1 MATITG
7 AYAAGYIG
15 LADSKPSGSISDECP
30 QCGKTCSMNFSD
42 VTFFGQVTNEPSDF
56 VMTCAACKH
65 SWSVQIVIRCGVEVF
80 AARFYYVTFVHASG
94 VHASVYVRVAAGEQ
108 ILPRRTAAAISAL
121 FDGQVCH
128 VLSAAEVTEQEM
140 IADGVEDPI
149 RVPGMPLVAPVRP
162 GRPDEDGEE

>member
-1 MATITG
+1 MDKTTALARGWQWPVKEAVPTDT
-7 AYAAGYIG
+7 AG
-15 LADSKPSGSISDECP
+15 LRIS
-30 QCGKTCSMNFSD
+30 
-42 VTFFGQVTNEPSDF
+42 
-56 VMTCAACKH
+56 A
-65 SWSVQIVIRCGVEVF
+65 
-80 AARFYYVTFVHASG
+80 
-94 VHASVYVRVAAGEQ
+94 AAGEQ

-149 RVPGMPLVAPVRP
+149 RVPGMPLVAPERP